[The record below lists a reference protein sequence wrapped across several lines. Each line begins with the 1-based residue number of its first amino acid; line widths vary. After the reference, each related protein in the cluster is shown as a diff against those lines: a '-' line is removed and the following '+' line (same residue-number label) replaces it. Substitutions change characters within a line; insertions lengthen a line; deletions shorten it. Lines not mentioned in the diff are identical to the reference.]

1 MKQVEAIIQNDKRSA
16 VIDAIEKEGVGGITV
31 LPANGRGKGQRPMI
45 EQARGTGRHISY
57 FNSLD
62 AIFTVV
68 EDSKVDAVVS
78 AITDAAS
85 TGSKGDGKIFI
96 STIDET
102 VDIGSKVKGAQAL

>member
-16 VIDAIEKEGVGGITV
+16 VIDAIEKEDVITV

-102 VDIGSKVKGAQAL
+102 IDIGSKAKGAQAL